1 MPGDDGGWCVVI
13 IPPHTTPPPEDAGHL
28 PLVDSSALAALLASL
43 DHDERAVD
51 GFVATF
57 ITHWPERLRRAEQS
71 VSAQDQAAIYD
82 CALSIKV
89 SGQMVGAVR
98 LSTLGS
104 DLELLVRSGRLD
116 GARVIIDALRDVGD
130 QTIEALSEARG
141 RHYHA
146 A

>member
-1 MPGDDGGWCVVI
+1 MVI
-13 IPPHTTPPPEDAGHL
+13 IPPHATPPSEDAGHL
-28 PLVDSSALAALLASL
+28 PLLDDAALAALLASL
-43 DHDERAVD
+43 DHDEHAVD

-57 ITHWPERLRRAEQS
+57 IDHWPERLRRAEQS
-71 VSAQDQAAIYD
+71 IAAQDHAAIYD

-89 SGQMVGAVR
+89 SGQMVGALR
-98 LSTLGS
+98 LSALGS

-116 GARVIIDALRDVGD
+116 GALPLLEALRVVGE
-130 QTIEALSEARG
+130 QTIHALTEARG

>member
-1 MPGDDGGWCVVI
+1 MVI
-13 IPPHTTPPPEDAGHL
+13 IPPHTPPPSDDAGHL
-28 PLVDSSALAALLASL
+28 PLLDDAALAALLASL
-43 DHDERAVD
+43 DHDEHAVD

-57 ITHWPERLRRAEQS
+57 IDHWPERLRRAEES
-71 VSAQDQAAIYD
+71 IAAQDSAAIYD

-89 SGQMVGAVR
+89 SGQMVGALR

-116 GARVIIDALRDVGD
+116 GALPLLEALRAVGE
-130 QTIEALSEARG
+130 QTIHALAEARG